1 MIEVEVHNSLLRFL
15 RSHSEPHWPHH
26 LTMARLVARAFRL
39 GRSALIQTG
48 LPAGVYRQRYRVSYL
63 MPILMWPEPVI
74 LVAPTRVIEHLR
86 AVEIP
91 RLQEWLQTDRPLA
104 KPSKRIATYDQNTD
118 FRGLM
123 LADPQSWLASRLAT
137 DSQFHSQIPT
147 IIDGVDDLEV
157 WTRQQLTLCLDPG
170 DWNDLMLAV
179 PQEADAILQ
188 VRVLLTRACFQ
199 HPAKPDECYLLETA
213 EQNILIGLFE
223 KIAQSSIAS
232 NALIPAAWSNF
243 WQRWESNGK
252 LRWAQINRSAG
263 SFSLYCAPVQ
273 VAEVLS
279 KIWDDQPV
287 VLIGGAVDLEP
298 KAPIFREMLGLPE
311 LTTVKFSPDRQSELI
326 QLYIPDG
333 LPLPNTPEFQ
343 GVLIQEIRTLLC
355 MSASVPGLT
364 VLIVGDVPLKARMAA
379 RLASEFGSRVRVET
393 TDVGENGILVTG
405 WEFWRE
411 YQGELRAPHLLAIAT
426 LPLPSMENP
435 LVTARVA
442 YYKERRKDWF
452 RLYLLP
458 AALNELQRAIAPVR
472 ERQGVVAIFDN
483 RVIYRSYGQQ
493 ILAAMSPFARIDYLD
508 TTWLTQA

>member
-1 MIEVEVHNSLLRFL
+1 
-15 RSHSEPHWPHH
+15 
-26 LTMARLVARAFRL
+26 MARLVARALRL

-63 MPILMWPEPVI
+63 MPILMWSEPAIV
-74 LVAPTRVIEHLR
+74 VAPTRTIEHLR
-86 AVEIP
+86 TVEIP

-104 KPSKRIATYDQNTD
+104 LAKRSEGKPSKRIATYDQNTD

-123 LADPQSWLASRLAT
+123 LADPQSWLASRLAI
-137 DSQFHSQIPT
+137 DSQPHRKIPT

-157 WTRQQLTLCLDPG
+157 WTRQQLTLCLHPR
-170 DWNDLMLAV
+170 DWNDLMVAV
-179 PQEADAILQ
+179 PKEADAILQ
-188 VRVLLTRACFQ
+188 VRVLLTRALFL

-213 EQNILIGLFE
+213 DQNILVGLFE
-223 KIAQSSIAS
+223 KIAQSSIKLS
-232 NALIPAAWSNF
+232 ALIPPAWSNF
-243 WQRWESNGK
+243 WHRWESNGK

-311 LTTVKFSPDRQSELI
+311 LTSVKFSPDRQSELI

-364 VLIVGDVPLKARMAA
+364 VLIVGDVPLKARIAA

-393 TDVGENGILVTG
+393 TDMGENGILVTG

-411 YQGELRAPHLLAIAT
+411 HQGELRAPHLLAIAT

-442 YYKERRKDWF
+442 YYKEQRKDWF

-493 ILAAMSPFARIDYLD
+493 VLAAMSPFARIDYLD